1 MIAVV
6 PGPARLTIDL
16 KAIVTN
22 YRRLCR
28 LAAPGEVAAVVKAD
42 AYGLGAVP
50 VATALARAGCG
61 SFFVARLAEGL
72 GLRPAIPNARIL
84 VLDGLGHGG
93 EEACAE
99 HDLVPVLNQLHD
111 VVRWVAEA
119 RRLGRRLK
127 AALHVDTGMCR
138 LGLSISDARRVA
150 AARAAE
156 IEPILVMSHL
166 ACSEECHN
174 PLNQHQLDRL
184 KEVASL
190 FPGVPRSLANSSGIY
205 LGAAWRLDLCRPG
218 VALYGVNPI
227 PDLPNPMLAVVRLEA
242 PVLQVHEVDA
252 SGSVGYGATYA
263 TRPGMAIATVPVGYA
278 DGLPRGIAPGW
289 TVRLHGREVPLAG
302 RVSMDLT
309 SLDVTALDR
318 ELVSR
323 GDMVEL
329 IGGPDG
335 VDRLA
340 AAAGTI
346 GYEILT
352 RLGRRFERV
361 YLQDGG
367 TADP

>member
-1 MIAVV
+1 LIAVS
-6 PGPARLTIDL
+6 PGPARLTVDL

-28 LAAPGEVAAVVKAD
+28 LAGPGEVAAVVKAD

-50 VATALARAGCG
+50 VATALARAGCRT
-61 SFFVARLAEGL
+61 FFVARLAEGL
-72 GLRPAIPNARIL
+72 ALRPAIPDRRIFI
-84 VLDGLGHGG
+84 LDGLGAGG
-93 EEACAE
+93 EEACAR
-99 HDLVPVLNQLHD
+99 HDLLPVLNQLHD

-119 RRLGRRLK
+119 RRLGRRLQ

-138 LGLSISDARRVA
+138 LGLSMGEARRVA
-150 AARAAE
+150 AAQAAE
-156 IEPILVMSHL
+156 IEPVLVMSHL
-166 ACSEECHN
+166 ACAEERDN
-174 PLNQHQLDRL
+174 PLNERQLERL
-184 KEVASL
+184 GETASL

-218 VALYGVNPI
+218 AALYGVNPI

-252 SGSVGYGATYA
+252 PGSVGYGATYA
-263 TRPGMAIATVPVGYA
+263 TQAGMVIATVPVGYA
-278 DGLPRGIAPGW
+278 DGLPRGIGPGW
-289 TVRLHGREVPLAG
+289 TVRLHGREMPLAG

-309 SLDVTALDR
+309 SVDVSAVVR
-318 ELVSR
+318 ELVGR

-346 GYEILT
+346 GYEVLT

-361 YLQDGG
+361 YLEDGG
-367 TADP
+367 AAEP

>member
-1 MIAVV
+1 LSAE
-6 PGPARLTIDL
+6 PRAPARLTIDL
-16 KAIVTN
+16 KAIITN
-22 YRRLCR
+22 YRRLAR

-50 VATALARAGCG
+50 VAAALARAGCR

-72 GLRPAIPNARIL
+72 ALRPALPESRIF
-84 VLDGLGHGG
+84 VLDGLGTGG
-93 EEACAE
+93 EEACA
-99 HDLVPVLNQLHD
+99 DQGLIPVLNQLHD
-111 VVRWVAEA
+111 VVRWVAQA
-119 RRLGRRLK
+119 RRLGRRL
-127 AALHVDTGMCR
+127 ATALHVDTGMCR
-138 LGLSISDARRVA
+138 LGLSTADLRRVA
-150 AARAAE
+150 AARPPE
-156 IEPILVMSHL
+156 IEPILLMSHL
-166 ACSEECHN
+166 ACAEERDN
-174 PLNQHQLDRL
+174 PLNQRQLDRF
-184 KEVASL
+184 KEAAAL

-227 PDLPNPMLAVVRLEA
+227 PDLPNPMQPVVRLEA
-242 PVLQVHEVDA
+242 PILQVHEVDA
-252 SGSVGYGATYA
+252 PGSVGYGAAYA
-263 TRPGMAIATVPVGYA
+263 TRPGMVIATVAVGYA
-278 DGLPRGIAPGW
+278 DGLPRGLDPAW
-289 TVRLHGREVPLAG
+289 TVRFHGRELPLAG

-309 SLDVTALDR
+309 SLDVSALER
-318 ELVSR
+318 GTIGR

-361 YLQDGG
+361 YLEDGG
-367 TADP
+367 SADA